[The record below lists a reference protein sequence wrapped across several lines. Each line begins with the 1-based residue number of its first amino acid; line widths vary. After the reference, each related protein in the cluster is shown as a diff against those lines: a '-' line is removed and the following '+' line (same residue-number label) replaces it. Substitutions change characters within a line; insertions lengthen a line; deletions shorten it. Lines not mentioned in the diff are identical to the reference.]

1 MAKHRLIVIPPP
13 FQGHMTPML
22 QLATILHSKGFSIT
36 VAHTNFNSPDPTN
49 YPDDFTFLPF
59 YDGLSDSCTLSP
71 KNVIQ
76 ISKTL
81 NINCVT
87 PVKELL
93 LRIMD
98 ENKENQEEKILC
110 VIYDGLMHFVDSVAR
125 ELNLPTIL
133 FRTTCATNFLSYHS
147 LPTLQTNGYLPL
159 QDSSCVC
166 MEMVEGLEPLR
177 YRDLPIFNMGES
189 ATDTMVKQAAIS
201 LSVKPSLG
209 VIFNTIEFLEAS
221 SLQKLRN
228 LYKIGVFPIGPLH
241 MLTPPSSQK
250 QDNSSMTTTTSL
262 MKEDYSCITW
272 LNEQEPGSVLY
283 VSLGSIASWNE
294 RELIEV
300 AHGLANSEQ
309 RFLWVIRPETIKSIP
324 EEVKSL
330 AREKGRIVKWAPQR
344 EVLAHSAVGGFWSH
358 CGWNSTLESVCFGV
372 PMMCQPCF
380 GDQRVNARLAS
391 HVWKVGIDCSEM
403 RIGREEVEGAV
414 RRMMVSWEGKE
425 MRERAVLMKDK
436 IRVGVRDQDALNA
449 LVHAIIMST
458 CAPLNIHN
466 S

>member
-49 YPDDFTFLPF
+49 HPPDFTFLPF
-59 YDGLSDSCTLSP
+59 YDGLSDSYTVSP
-71 KNVIQ
+71 KNVIH
-76 ISKTL
+76 ISSTL
-81 NINCVT
+81 NTNCVT
-87 PVKELL
+87 PLKELL

-98 ENKENQEEKILC
+98 ENKANKEDKILC

-133 FRTTCATNFLSYHS
+133 FRTTSATNYLSYHS
-147 LPTLQTNGYLPL
+147 LSTLQSNGYLPL
-159 QDSSCVC
+159 QDSSSVC
-166 MEMVEGLEPLR
+166 MEVVEGLEPLR
-177 YRDLPIFNMGES
+177 FRDLPIFNLGEC
-189 ATDTMVKQAAIS
+189 ATDMMVKQAAIS

-228 LYKIGVFPIGPLH
+228 LYKVGVFPVGPLH
-241 MLTPPSSQK
+241 MLMTPPSSQK
-250 QDNSSMTTTTSL
+250 QEKNNHSMTTSL

-272 LNEQEPGSVLY
+272 LNEQEIGSVLY

-300 AHGLANSEQ
+300 AYGLANSGQ
-309 RFLWVIRPETIKSIP
+309 RFLWVIRPETIMSIP
-324 EEVKSL
+324 EEVKTL

-380 GDQRVNARLAS
+380 GDQRVNARLVS

-436 IRVGVRDQDALNA
+436 IMVDVRDEDALNG
-449 LVHAIIMST
+449 LVHAI
-458 CAPLNIHN
+458 NNHN